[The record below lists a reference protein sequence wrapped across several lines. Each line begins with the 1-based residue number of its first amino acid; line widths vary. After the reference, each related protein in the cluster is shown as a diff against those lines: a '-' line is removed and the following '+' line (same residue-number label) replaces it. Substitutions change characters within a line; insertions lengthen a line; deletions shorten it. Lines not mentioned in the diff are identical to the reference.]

1 MRRYILERTFQAL
14 LTIYIVATLSFVLI
28 RLVPGSP
35 VDQLR
40 AQMLQSDQAM
50 SMDEVNRI
58 VETYTGLN
66 PGAPLWEQYLTYMM
80 SLSQGDLGRSI
91 VFDESVNSILAGA
104 VPWTVFVMS
113 VSLFLIY
120 GLGILLG
127 AFLAYVEGT
136 RLDAIGSSL
145 VTILTSIPYYV
156 AALVMLAVL
165 GFNLGLFPTGG
176 RIASDVTVGLNVPF
190 VRSLVYHATLP
201 VLSMVL
207 TGLGIALSMRANSI
221 QVLGEDYLRVAQLR
235 GLSSNR
241 IVSRYVVPNAVLP
254 MYTGMMISIGF
265 MFGGSVILERI
276 FTYPGVGYY
285 LIEAIDRRDYTLL
298 MGGFLVIT
306 IAVVIGIFIADLTYG
321 KIDPRAGNSG
331 KREAYGYRL
340 SSLKLS
346 SLKRLFS
353 RSSGGTAESVAD
365 RDFEPGRVGE
375 VPFDVPEIEAESRRD
390 KYSQLFQTWV
400 VVPGK
405 ILWSD
410 WRGKVGLL
418 IVAGFVLMGTVGVR
432 LVDTPSPG
440 EHERMAG
447 PFESL
452 AYPLG
457 TDIMGQ
463 DLFSIIVHATPS
475 MLEMIL
481 AGAVFSTVMATIV
494 GLVSGYVGGAIDRI
508 LMMITDVMMT
518 IPGLP
523 LIIVLAAILEPRSP
537 YVVGIL
543 LTINA
548 WAGLARSIRSQVLVI
563 REETYVETA
572 RIMGVSVSDILTYE
586 VSPNIMPYVLI
597 NFMNSART
605 VIFSSVGLY
614 FLGVFPF
621 SQSNW
626 GVVMNVAQQNN
637 ALVVWDRFHWI
648 LVPMLTVV
656 TMSYG
661 LILLS
666 QASDQ
671 IFNPRLKAKR
681 QEQDEIEEDQQ
692 DSIPPS
698 AQTGT
703 M

>member
-1 MRRYILERTFQAL
+1 
-14 LTIYIVATLSFVLI
+14 
-28 RLVPGSP
+28 
-35 VDQLR
+35 
-40 AQMLQSDQAM
+40 
-50 SMDEVNRI
+50 
-58 VETYTGLN
+58 
-66 PGAPLWEQYLTYMM
+66 
-80 SLSQGDLGRSI
+80 
-91 VFDESVNSILAGA
+91 
-104 VPWTVFVMS
+104 
-113 VSLFLIY
+113 
-120 GLGILLG
+120 
-127 AFLAYVEGT
+127 
-136 RLDAIGSSL
+136 
-145 VTILTSIPYYV
+145 
-156 AALVMLAVL
+156 
-165 GFNLGLFPTGG
+165 
-176 RIASDVTVGLNVPF
+176 
-190 VRSLVYHATLP
+190 
-201 VLSMVL
+201 
-207 TGLGIALSMRANSI
+207 
-221 QVLGEDYLRVAQLR
+221 
-235 GLSSNR
+235 
-241 IVSRYVVPNAVLP
+241 
-254 MYTGMMISIGF
+254 
-265 MFGGSVILERI
+265 
-276 FTYPGVGYY
+276 
-285 LIEAIDRRDYTLL
+285 
-298 MGGFLVIT
+298 
-306 IAVVIGIFIADLTYG
+306 
-321 KIDPRAGNSG
+321 
-331 KREAYGYRL
+331 
-340 SSLKLS
+340 
-346 SLKRLFS
+346 
-353 RSSGGTAESVAD
+353 
-365 RDFEPGRVGE
+365 
-375 VPFDVPEIEAESRRD
+375 
-390 KYSQLFQTWV
+390 
-400 VVPGK
+400 
-405 ILWSD
+405 
-410 WRGKVGLL
+410 
-418 IVAGFVLMGTVGVR
+418 
-432 LVDTPSPG
+432 
-440 EHERMAG
+440 
-447 PFESL
+447 
-452 AYPLG
+452 
-457 TDIMGQ
+457 
-463 DLFSIIVHATPS
+463 
-475 MLEMIL
+475 
-481 AGAVFSTVMATIV
+481 MATIV